1 MGAPL
6 HSRRHFY
13 HPQWLSKYA
22 PPYLRSLFLEVIL
35 CILPLFPHQGNDH
48 PPSVKNPTPIP
59 LHPFLPPYH
68 SCPLYGNTLLHRPC
82 PFPKSTGIL
91 YCRHSFK
98 FSPLD
103 QQSYSIPRPS
113 KSNVHEKTK
122 KKKKKKKKNVVNS
135 STFPSQVLTYPRGNR
150 NCTFRFHFIPG
161 YATLSFLGMLHFL
174 SWECYTSLIGYA
186 TLFFMAVL
194 PFLDWLCYTFFLGY
208 VTLPFSAIL
217 HFLSWLCYASILI
230 LVTLAVFN
238 SLPLDG
244 VFASA

>member
-1 MGAPL
+1 MDGSSTPFSTPLLSSSVAFQVRTALPPILIPRGDPL
-6 HSRRHFY
+6 HTTSLSPPRERSPTLGKKPHT
-13 HPQWLSKYA
+13 HPTPSIPPTLPFMSTLREHTPSPALPIPKINRYLVLS
-22 PPYLRSLFLEVIL
+22 SLIQ
-35 CILPLFPHQGNDH
+35 ILP
-48 PPSVKNPTPIP
+48 T
-59 LHPFLPPYH
+59 
-68 SCPLYGNTLLHRPC
+68 RPA
-82 PFPKSTGIL
+82 
-91 YCRHSFK
+91 
-98 FSPLD
+98 
-103 QQSYSIPRPS
+103 
-113 KSNVHEKTK
+113 V
-122 KKKKKKKKNVVNS
+122 
-135 STFPSQVLTYPRGNR
+135 PRGNR